1 MGITV
6 SGKLNKGANERAT
19 NSGDAMFLVS
29 IGKKERDRQNNADV
43 WVNYQAALFAKQG
56 GQADFYRKA
65 LQQGAIIS
73 VSGTGL
79 LPRIWGDNNDQV
91 SLSVMD
97 SKLEGA
103 WFSSDQSGIQ
113 QQAPQQQQH
122 QQPQQAPQQQPQ
134 QAPHAGGFDDFD
146 GDIPF

>member
-1 MGITV
+1 MAITV
-6 SGKLNKGANERAT
+6 TGKLNKAGNERAT

-29 IGKKERDRQNNADV
+29 IGKKERDRQAKDDV

-56 GQADFYRKA
+56 PQADFYRKA

-91 SLSVMD
+91 SLSIQD
-97 SKLEGA
+97 SKLEGS
-103 WFSSDQSGIQ
+103 WFTDTP
-113 QQAPQQQQH
+113 QAPQQHTYQNAPQA
-122 QQPQQAPQQQPQ
+122 QPQAQSYQAP
-134 QAPHAGGFDDFD
+134 ADEFS
-146 GDIPF
+146 DIPFSNYQLKTLV